1 MSEGAIDR
9 SRMEGGREGG
19 SAWRVFRKRDCN
31 NNALTDADGL
41 AEGGREK
48 EAGEWQTRPAARR
61 YSRDAGSVTGFGES
75 LIPTGCVISPL
86 SERRVHASLE
96 SNFLPNPVYMANEKS
111 GFESILQ
118 GKVNFHFVLKV
129 EACN

>member
-41 AEGGREK
+41 AEGGRE
-48 EAGEWQTRPAARR
+48 GGRR
-61 YSRDAGSVTGFGES
+61 RRASGKRDQ
-75 LIPTGCVISPL
+75 
-86 SERRVHASLE
+86 RREGILGMLAL
-96 SNFLPNPVYMANEKS
+96 
-111 GFESILQ
+111 LQ
-118 GKVNFHFVLKV
+118 GLAKV
-129 EACN
+129 